1 MSRIILL
8 CLILPLLAGC
18 QPRKT
23 GLFSSLE
30 SSGGGVVN
38 GYEIF
43 IVKGNRISGI
53 ESDYFAIVQCAK
65 GKISPPVI
73 GKVVMNLDE
82 LVITLPEQ
90 TGLGC
95 PSSLFTGRVGFK
107 ELIGSFGD
115 GEQLSLPRKDSF
127 WE

>member
-8 CLILPLLAGC
+8 CLTVLLLTGC
-18 QPRKT
+18 QPRET

-30 SSGGGVVN
+30 SSSGGRIY

-43 IVKGNRISGI
+43 IVRGDRATSI
-53 ESDYFAIVQCAK
+53 EYDYYAVVQCAN

-73 GKVVMNLDE
+73 GKVDMKSDD
-82 LVITLPEQ
+82 LVITLPKQ
-90 TGLGC
+90 PGLGC
-95 PSSLFTGRVGFK
+95 PSVMFTGRVGFK
-107 ELIGSFGD
+107 ELTGTFGD
-115 GEQLSLPRKDSF
+115 GKQVSLPRKDSF